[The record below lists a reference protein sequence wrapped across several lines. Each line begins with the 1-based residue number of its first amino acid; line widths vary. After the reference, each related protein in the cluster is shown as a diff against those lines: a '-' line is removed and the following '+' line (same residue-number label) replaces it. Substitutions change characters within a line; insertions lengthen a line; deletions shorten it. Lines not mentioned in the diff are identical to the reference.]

1 MYFTKIDD
9 EDYAVKPMN
18 CPGSILVYRGKMHSY
33 RELPLRIGELG
44 QVHRHELSGALHG
57 LMRVRTFPQ
66 DHSHIY
72 MMPEQVEEEIVG
84 VAKFCDEVYK
94 LFGFEYHVELS
105 TRPEDSM
112 GTDEEWEMAENALRS
127 AIQATGGDYVGNE
140 ARFPT

>member
-1 MYFTKIDD
+1 
-9 EDYAVKPMN
+9 
-18 CPGSILVYRGKMHSY
+18 
-33 RELPLRIGELG
+33 
-44 QVHRHELSGALHG
+44 
-57 LMRVRTFPQ
+57 MRVRTFTQ
-66 DHSHIY
+66 DDSHIY

-127 AIQATGGDYVGNE
+127 AIQATGVDYVVNE
-140 ARFPT
+140 GDGAFYGPKLDFHLKDSIRCV